1 MSAKLYSCKVITS
14 QQSREIDDLIG
25 EAQMK
30 EVLDIV
36 IDSLVANQTAKY
48 KGFLI
53 AMEENEDTLLQ
64 MKAAE
69 LGKWISS

>member
-1 MSAKLYSCKVITS
+1 M
-14 QQSREIDDLIG
+14 IG
-25 EAQMK
+25 KAQMEK
-30 EVLDIV
+30 VLDIV
-36 IDSLVANQTAKY
+36 IDSLDAKQTAKY

-53 AMEENEDTLLQ
+53 AMEKNEDTLLQ